1 MHFASRVESARTN
14 ATGIEVPAEVVSA
27 LAAGARP
34 PVTVTVNGYTYRTSI
49 GVMGG
54 RSLLPLSAEHR
65 AGSGLAAGDEV
76 DVEIEVDTAP
86 RTVDVPADLG
96 AALAEA
102 GRRGAFDR
110 LSYSQQRQH
119 VLAVEAA
126 RTEATRQRRIDG
138 VLAKLAD

>member
-1 MHFASRVESARTN
+1 M
-14 ATGIEVPAEVVSA
+14 
-27 LAAGARP
+27 
-34 PVTVTVNGYTYRTSI
+34 
-49 GVMGG
+49 
-54 RSLLPLSAEHR
+54 
-65 AGSGLAAGDEV
+65 

-86 RTVDVPADLG
+86 RTADVPADLG

-102 GRRGAFDR
+102 GPGAFDR

-119 VLAVEAA
+119 VLAVEGA